1 MPLHL
6 AEKFVDLFKYE
17 HIREADCQHLLPAI
31 EANLDEPV
39 PATVRMVLLGGGDL
53 SWWKE
58 MEQMV
63 LKLPPNGLAIQ
74 SKTQLRATKA
84 HQDLRSRAAEQN
96 PRLFAPSYPPQMGY
110 NHQYAPMSAGAV
122 AGGGYPYQNP
132 HQPLPQQQQEQEFY
146 HRSMGQ
152 MPGYGD
158 NSSWVTSNGPRGYG
172 DAMQQNHGASR
183 SYQAPPPN
191 QEALDTLLHQNRG
204 AGRSY
209 AGDPS
214 NLDIEN
220 VDDAEEVTLVASVAS
235 KGGGSGG
242 KKSTRKTV
250 PPSKGAEE
258 PPPKK
263 KIKTKNSS
271 RNNKKTDEEALVQD
285 VLELQD
291 VESSS
296 SEESISFPDR
306 LESNFQLFQD
316 NAPFGGT
323 RNAYL
328 CVGLENMESGNKA
341 DKMEGTNIWVRIGT
355 SGHGYW
361 ANTGGSIHYKKAMI
375 RHLDEVGGAM
385 GNVKSDPQDCMKDE
399 LPRNRRDLPQNI
411 SFSERPMTASSW
423 GASLMTC
430 NNSSIPLP
438 ADALMVGTNES
449 MHGCACSLHKCCGHY
464 LEIGQRIVVLGANI
478 KHQADGVYKIGC
490 FVVLP
495 GSRIGC
501 KVGFLRAPF
510 DQLGFFINRVADVTY
525 VAPEPT
531 EKPENKKH
539 LYNILKGYCRITF
552 CCEGGNFIQEPWKK
566 SKRTGY
572 ARMKNCPPKAD
583 KKKNE
588 DSKTKGVGK
597 KEATGGST
605 G

>member
-6 AEKFVDLFKYE
+6 AKKFVDLFKYE

-158 NSSWVTSNGPRGYG
+158 NSSWVASNGPRGYG

-220 VDDAEEVTLVASVAS
+220 VDDAE
-235 KGGGSGG
+235 
-242 KKSTRKTV
+242 
-250 PPSKGAEE
+250 
-258 PPPKK
+258 
-263 KIKTKNSS
+263 
-271 RNNKKTDEEALVQD
+271 
-285 VLELQD
+285 
-291 VESSS
+291 
-296 SEESISFPDR
+296 
-306 LESNFQLFQD
+306 
-316 NAPFGGT
+316 
-323 RNAYL
+323 
-328 CVGLENMESGNKA
+328 
-341 DKMEGTNIWVRIGT
+341 
-355 SGHGYW
+355 
-361 ANTGGSIHYKKAMI
+361 
-375 RHLDEVGGAM
+375 
-385 GNVKSDPQDCMKDE
+385 
-399 LPRNRRDLPQNI
+399 
-411 SFSERPMTASSW
+411 
-423 GASLMTC
+423 
-430 NNSSIPLP
+430 
-438 ADALMVGTNES
+438 
-449 MHGCACSLHKCCGHY
+449 
-464 LEIGQRIVVLGANI
+464 
-478 KHQADGVYKIGC
+478 
-490 FVVLP
+490 
-495 GSRIGC
+495 
-501 KVGFLRAPF
+501 
-510 DQLGFFINRVADVTY
+510 
-525 VAPEPT
+525 
-531 EKPENKKH
+531 
-539 LYNILKGYCRITF
+539 
-552 CCEGGNFIQEPWKK
+552 
-566 SKRTGY
+566 
-572 ARMKNCPPKAD
+572 
-583 KKKNE
+583 
-588 DSKTKGVGK
+588 
-597 KEATGGST
+597 
-605 G
+605 